1 LRGAAGLRVS
11 PPGGFFVY
19 GETHMKS
26 LTSALALVAALAF
39 AGAAASQEMSVTIK
53 SYDPAK
59 RTIIVEDGT
68 TYTIEEGVTVSQ
80 LKAGSK
86 AKLMIT
92 EKGGKKVVTK
102 VITD

>member
-1 LRGAAGLRVS
+1 ML
-11 PPGGFFVY
+11 
-19 GETHMKS
+19 KI
-26 LTSALALVAALAF
+26 LTSALAIVAAMAL
-39 AGAAASQEMSVTIK
+39 AGAAAAQEMSVTIK
-53 SYDPAK
+53 SYDPSA

-68 TYTIEEGVTVSQ
+68 SYVIEEGVTVTE

-86 AKLMIT
+86 AKLMIE

>member
-1 LRGAAGLRVS
+1 ML
-11 PPGGFFVY
+11 
-19 GETHMKS
+19 KS
-26 LTSALALVAALAF
+26 LTAALALIAGMAL
-39 AGAAASQEMSVTIK
+39 AGAAAAQEMSVTIK
-53 SYDPAK
+53 SYDPSA
-59 RTIIVEDGT
+59 RTIVVEDGT
-68 TYTIEEGVTVSQ
+68 TYTIEEGVTVSE

>member
-1 LRGAAGLRVS
+1 MLKA
-11 PPGGFFVY
+11 
-19 GETHMKS
+19 
-26 LTSALALVAALAF
+26 LTTALALVAAMAF
-39 AGAAASQEMSVTIK
+39 AGASAAQETSVVIK
-53 SYDPAK
+53 SYDPSA

-68 TYTIEEGVTVSQ
+68 SYVIEEGVTVSE

-86 AKLMIT
+86 AKLVIV

>member
-1 LRGAAGLRVS
+1 ML
-11 PPGGFFVY
+11 
-19 GETHMKS
+19 KS
-26 LTSALALVAALAF
+26 LTGALVLAAGMAL
-39 AGAAASQEMSVTIK
+39 AGAAAAQTSVTIK
-53 SYDPAK
+53 SYNPSA

-68 TYTIEEGVTVSQ
+68 TYTIDEGVTVGQ

-86 AKLMIT
+86 AKLVIT

>member
-1 LRGAAGLRVS
+1 MLK
-11 PPGGFFVY
+11 
-19 GETHMKS
+19 T
-26 LTSALALVAALAF
+26 LTSALVLAAAMAF
-39 AGAAASQEMSVTIK
+39 AGAAGAQETSVVIK

-59 RTIIVEDGT
+59 RVIVVEDGT
-68 TYTIEEGVTVSQ
+68 TYTIEEGVTVTE

>member
-1 LRGAAGLRVS
+1 ML
-11 PPGGFFVY
+11 
-19 GETHMKS
+19 KS
-26 LTSALALVAALAF
+26 LTAALALMAGLAL
-39 AGAAASQEMSVTIK
+39 AGAAAAQEMSVTIK
-53 SYDPAK
+53 SYDPTA

-68 TYTIEEGVTVSQ
+68 SYTIEEGVTVTQ

-86 AKLMIT
+86 AKLVIT

>member
-1 LRGAAGLRVS
+1 MLK
-11 PPGGFFVY
+11 
-19 GETHMKS
+19 T
-26 LTSALALVAALAF
+26 LTSALAIVAAMALA
-39 AGAAASQEMSVTIK
+39 GPAAAQEMSVTIK
-53 SYDPAK
+53 SYDPSA

-68 TYTIEEGVTVSQ
+68 SYIIEEGVTVGE

-92 EKGGKKVVTK
+92 EKGGKKIVTK

>member
-1 LRGAAGLRVS
+1 ML
-11 PPGGFFVY
+11 
-19 GETHMKS
+19 KS
-26 LTSALALVAALAF
+26 LTAALALAAGLAF
-39 AGAAASQEMSVTIK
+39 AGAAAAQEMSVTIK

-59 RTIIVEDGT
+59 RVLVVEDGT
-68 TYTIEEGVTVSQ
+68 SYTIEEGVTVSQ